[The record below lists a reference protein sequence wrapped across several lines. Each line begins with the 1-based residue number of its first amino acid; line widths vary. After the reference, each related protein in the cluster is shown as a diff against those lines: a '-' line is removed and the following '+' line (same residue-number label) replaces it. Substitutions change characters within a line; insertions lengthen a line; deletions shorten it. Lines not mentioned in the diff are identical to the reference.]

1 MSRSVFITGGNRGI
15 GRAIAEAM
23 VANGDRVAVTCRSG
37 EPPAGALGVAC
48 DITSPEDIEAAFK
61 LVEEKHGP
69 VEVLIANA
77 GITRDALLVR
87 MAEDDFTAVLDTN
100 LTGAYRV
107 AKRAMRGMLRNRY
120 GRMVF
125 ISSAGA
131 LRGEPGQANYAAA
144 KAGLI
149 GLTRSLTRE
158 VGARGITFNVVAP
171 GLVATDMTAAL
182 PEDRLTQLV
191 KEVPVGRIA
200 DPKEIA
206 AAVRFLA
213 SDEASYITGEVLRVD
228 GGAGMGH

>member
-1 MSRSVFITGGNRGI
+1 MNRSVFITGGNRGI

-23 VANGDRVAVTCRSG
+23 MAEGDHVAVTCRSG
-37 EPPAGALGVAC
+37 EPPAGALGVNC
-48 DITSPEDIEAAFK
+48 DITVPEDIEAAFK
-61 LVEEKHGP
+61 LIEEKHGP

-87 MAEDDFTAVLDTN
+87 MAEEDFTTVLDTN
-100 LTGAYRV
+100 LTGTYRV
-107 AKRAMRGMLRNRY
+107 AKRAMRGMLRSRY

-149 GLTRSLTRE
+149 GLARSLTRE
-158 VGARGITFNVVAP
+158 CGARGITFNVVAP

-182 PEDRLTQLV
+182 PEARLEQIV
-191 KEVPVGRIA
+191 KEVPAGRIA
-200 DPKEIA
+200 EPKDIA
-206 AAVRFLA
+206 HAVRFLA

-228 GGAGMGH
+228 GGVGMGH